1 MSSSIGFVGC
11 NKLVAVLDSSKE
23 KTRREVP
30 ENKLET
36 LGCSS
41 DETFHKGTSL
51 NILVK
56 YCHEIKQ
63 GGR

>member
-1 MSSSIGFVGC
+1 M
-11 NKLVAVLDSSKE
+11 AVLDSSKE